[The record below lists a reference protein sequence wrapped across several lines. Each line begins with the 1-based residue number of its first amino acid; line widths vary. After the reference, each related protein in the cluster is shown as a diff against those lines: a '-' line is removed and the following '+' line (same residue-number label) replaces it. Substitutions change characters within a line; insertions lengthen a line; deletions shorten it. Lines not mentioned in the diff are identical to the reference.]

1 MVNLV
6 NVWVYSCLNLNS
18 GISPSPKA
26 GYLVISFLKVGAWE
40 DNYYVLLHPS
50 DNVDNSCSKNG
61 YYNGVTF
68 HRVIKNFMIQG
79 GDPKGDGTGGESI
92 WGGSFRDEFQD
103 GYEVFLCSQYYL

>member
-1 MVNLV
+1 M
-6 NVWVYSCLNLNS
+6 
-18 GISPSPKA
+18 
-26 GYLVISFLKVGAWE
+26 VISFLKVGAWE
-40 DNYYVLLHPS
+40 DNCYVLLHPS
-50 DNVDNSCSKNG
+50 DIAGNSCSKNG

-103 GYEVFLCSQYYL
+103 GYEVFLCSPYYL